1 MQITKFEDIDSWKE
15 ARLLVTI
22 IYELR
27 INEDFNRDY
36 SLKDQITRAAVS
48 IMSNIAEGFDSGTS
62 KSFIRYLNIAYGSA
76 SEVQSLLY
84 ILVDRTY
91 ITQRKFEEIY
101 GRIGKIKNLIGAFIK
116 YLNSKK
122 TPRTKN

>member
-62 KSFIRYLNIAYGSA
+62 KSFIRFLNIAYGSA

-122 TPRTKN
+122 TPKTKN

>member
-1 MQITKFEDIDSWKE
+1 MQITKFEDIESWKE

-27 INEDFNRDY
+27 INEEFNRDY

-62 KSFIRYLNIAYGSA
+62 KSFIMYLNIAYGSA

-122 TPRTKN
+122 TLKTKN

>member
-15 ARLLVTI
+15 AGLLVTI

-27 INEDFNRDY
+27 ISEDFNRYY

-62 KSFIRYLNIAYGSA
+62 KSFIRYLNIAYGSG

-91 ITQRKFEEIY
+91 ITQRNFEEIY

-122 TPRTKN
+122 TPKTKN